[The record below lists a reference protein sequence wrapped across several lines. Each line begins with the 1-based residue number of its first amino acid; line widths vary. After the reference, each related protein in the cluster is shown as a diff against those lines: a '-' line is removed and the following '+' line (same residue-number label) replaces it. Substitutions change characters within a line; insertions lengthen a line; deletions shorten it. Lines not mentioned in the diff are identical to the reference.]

1 MKQIFLSYVLGSFL
15 FLKKYVFIW
24 LHWVLVAAC
33 GIQFSDQRL
42 NLCPLQCKHGVLTT
56 GTFYVLLLFNPSS
69 IFIYILENIR
79 SCPTLSIYTWSPVT
93 INFSRNRTFS
103 LIHHCCFSALV
114 FAPFMCVHYAVCA
127 GGIHEEAI
135 VSSVCF
141 TYI

>member
-1 MKQIFLSYVLGSFL
+1 MVTNCLSYGCFVMTLDICDSNTSF
-15 FLKKYVFIW
+15 FFSCPDLK
-24 LHWVLVAAC
+24 
-33 GIQFSDQRL
+33 FSDQRL

-56 GTFYVLLLFNPSS
+56 GTFYILLLFNPSS
-69 IFIYILENIR
+69 IFIYILENIW
-79 SCPTLSIYTWSPVT
+79 SCPALSIYTWSPVT